1 MSAKVKMT
9 QEPVAELEQR
19 YGVKAKDGT
28 LDYKGGKYYLVV
40 GRKRTELDPR
50 QLVTPKPLTPL
61 FQTKATV
68 RVIGTTSGFIII
80 IWNEGIKLVPIIC
93 YKPANVLA
101 QRLGAEVRNAILK
114 TFVAEKEIT
123 SEFASEIERA
133 S

>member
-1 MSAKVKMT
+1 MTTKVKVT

-28 LDYKGGKYYLVV
+28 LDYKEGKYYLVM
-40 GRKRTELDPR
+40 GRKRTELDPG
-50 QLVTPKPLTPL
+50 QLAAPKPLTKL

-80 IWNEGIKLVPIIC
+80 IWNEGIKLVPILC

-101 QRLGAEVRNAILK
+101 KRLDAEVRATVLK
-114 TFVAEKEIT
+114 TFVAEKAIT
-123 SEFASEIERA
+123 SEFASEIESA
-133 S
+133 W